1 MWRVDDV
8 LKNFG
13 LMDVN
18 QARFTSTCEPL
29 SEKAEEKV
37 IQLCLCM
44 LMHNVTS

>member
-1 MWRVDDV
+1 MWRVNDV

-18 QARFTSTCEPL
+18 QARSHPTCEPL

-37 IQLCLCM
+37 IQLCLRAVLHKM
-44 LMHNVTS
+44 TS